1 MALFIVIT
9 AVSILGVL
17 FRQTYLR
24 FAAAAAAEGK
34 APRPFPAKAYS
45 VWLLGRA
52 RTVVSWES
60 YKKAKIVLGAWT
72 RDHYPDWLKW
82 IFIGLGASLA
92 YLAAS
97 GLFFAVFIPQG
108 MFGYPLLGH
117 VVAGGLF
124 GLSLAA
130 TLLWRGRAYRF
141 DKDEEAVFEGFACP
155 VFKNLSKAFLRKI
168 LFWAF
173 ALFGVVQAA
182 TALGSMLPIFTYE
195 TQQAMIIVHRYS
207 ALAIVLTAIVFVD
220 ITFVPQRRP

>member
-1 MALFIVIT
+1 MALFIIIA
-9 AVSILGVL
+9 AVSILGIL

-24 FAAAAAAEGK
+24 SAAASAAEGK
-34 APRPFPAKAYS
+34 LPERFSAKAYI
-45 VWLLGRA
+45 VWLGGRA
-52 RTVVSWES
+52 KTVISGEA
-60 YKKAKIVLGAWT
+60 YKNAKIVLGAWT
-72 RDHYPDWLKW
+72 RDHYPGWMKW
-82 IFIGLGASLA
+82 VFIGFGASLA

-97 GLFFAVFIPQG
+97 GLFFAVFIPRG

-117 VVAGGLF
+117 VVLGGLF

-141 DKDEEAVFEGFACP
+141 DKDEEAVFEVFACP
-155 VFKNLSKAFLRKI
+155 VFKDLSKAFLRKI

-195 TQQAMIIVHRYS
+195 TQQAMIVVHRYS

>member
-1 MALFIVIT
+1 MVLFIVIA

-24 FAAAAAAEGK
+24 FETATAAEGK
-34 APRPFPAKAYS
+34 IQASSRAKTYI
-45 VWLLGRA
+45 VWLGSQA
-52 RTVVSWES
+52 KTIVSGES
-60 YKKAKIVLGAWT
+60 YKNAKVVLGDWT
-72 RDHYPDWLKW
+72 RDHYPGWLKW
-82 IFIGLGASLA
+82 IFIGLGSNFA

-97 GLFFAVFIPQG
+97 GLFFAVFIPRG
-108 MFGYPLLGH
+108 MFGFPLLGH
-117 VVAGGLF
+117 VMVGGLF
-124 GLSLAA
+124 ALSLAA
-130 TLLWRGRAYRF
+130 TLLWRGRDYRL
-141 DKDEEAVFEGFACP
+141 DKAEEAVFEGFSCP

-195 TQQAMIIVHRYS
+195 TQQAMIVVHRYS

>member
-1 MALFIVIT
+1 MVLFIVIA

-24 FAAAAAAEGK
+24 FAAGSTAEGK
-34 APRPFPAKAYS
+34 APEPSSAKDYI
-45 VWLLGRA
+45 VWLRGQA
-52 RTVVSWES
+52 RTVVSGES
-60 YKKAKIVLGAWT
+60 FKNSKVVLGDWT
-72 RDHYPDWLKW
+72 RDHYPGRLKW

-97 GLFFAVFIPQG
+97 GLFFAVFIPRG
-108 MFGYPLLGH
+108 MFGYPLLAH
-117 VVAGGLF
+117 VAAGGLF
-124 GLSLAA
+124 ALSLTA

-155 VFKNLSKAFLRKI
+155 VFKNPSKAFLSKI

-195 TQQAMIIVHRYS
+195 TQQAMIVVHRYS
-207 ALAIVLTAIVFVD
+207 ALAIVLAAIVFID